1 MRAKDIM
8 TRHVIAVP
16 ETSTVKD
23 VVSALLDHGISAV
36 PVIDTSGQLVGIVS
50 EGDLMHPRH
59 HRSWWLSL
67 FIDADELSLEFV
79 KEHSR
84 PVSDIMTRNVITA
97 GPETTLVDIAKLLE
111 KNGIKRVPIV
121 DKGKLVGIVSRAN
134 LVRALTMVPKDS
146 EVRDRMLSR
155 LRS

>member
-8 TRHVIAVP
+8 TRHVITVP
-16 ETSTVKD
+16 ETGTVRD
-23 VVSALLDHGISAV
+23 VVSALLNHGISAV
-36 PVIDTSGQLVGIVS
+36 PVIDTSGKLVGIVS
-50 EGDLMHPRH
+50 EGDLMHPRRR
-59 HRSWWLSL
+59 RSWWLAL
-67 FIDADELSLEFV
+67 FIDADELALEFV

-84 PVSDIMTRNVITA
+84 PVSDIMTRNVVTA
-97 GPETTLVDIAKLLE
+97 EPETTLVDIAKLLE
-111 KNGIKRVPIV
+111 KNAIERVPIV